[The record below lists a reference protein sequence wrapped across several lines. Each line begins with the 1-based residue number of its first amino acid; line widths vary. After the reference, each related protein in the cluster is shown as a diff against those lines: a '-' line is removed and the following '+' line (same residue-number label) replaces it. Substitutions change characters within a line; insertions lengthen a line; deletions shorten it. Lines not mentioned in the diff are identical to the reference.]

1 MVGSIS
7 NSAAQAMAEYN
18 STGKLT
24 NIFMS
29 VLNHFKAQIA
39 IKVIVAGLL

>member
-18 STGKLT
+18 STGKRT
-24 NIFMS
+24 NFLMS
-29 VLNHFKAQIA
+29 VPDHFKAKIA
-39 IKVIVAGLL
+39 I